1 MIRIFATI
9 TFLKN
14 FIMKKILMIFA
25 AMAISFMA
33 AAQTVESSKLFENT
47 YVTVFG
53 GGTTTGAF
61 NQVPTPFFWDGAKG
75 VVEGVRPYAGVEFG
89 KYVTP
94 VVGFSVEGL
103 GFFGTTNSKTFFDE
117 SAVLANGKLNF
128 SNWFGGY
135 KGQPRRVEVV
145 GVLGM
150 GWGHDY
156 VGNGQTWTSYP
167 NEELEPVVGT
177 NVYND
182 QVVYT
187 DKDYVVYNA
196 GAELNVNLGKA
207 RAWQINVRPGVMWFN
222 KHTKTQYQ
230 SLPRFMNDARA
241 NLQVGVT
248 YKFGS
253 KSKKSHNFVLC
264 PYSVTKADYDAAL
277 ARIAELES
285 RGPQVKEVE
294 VIKEV
299 EKVVKDT
306 VEVEVANGAV
316 VYFTI
321 GNYELSS
328 REFARLDFF
337 AKGIEHPA
345 QAKVKVTGSADTK
358 TGSKARNEFLAQK
371 RAEAV
376 KKVLVNVYGF
386 KDENV
391 EIDTILDVFDRPENT
406 RVAIVE

>member
-9 TFLKN
+9 TLLKN

-328 REFARLDFF
+328 RELARLDFF

-386 KDENV
+386 KEENV

>member
-1 MIRIFATI
+1 MT
-9 TFLKN
+9 
-14 FIMKKILMIFA
+14 
-25 AMAISFMA
+25 FMA

-47 YVTVFG
+47 YVSVFG

-156 VGNGQTWTSYP
+156 VGENQTWTSIP
-167 NEELEPVVGT
+167 GEGLEPVVGT

-196 GAELNVNLGKA
+196 GAELNANLGKA

-264 PYSVTKADYDAAL
+264 PYSVTKANYDAAL

-306 VEVEVANGAV
+306 VEVEGPGSCTI
-316 VYFTI
+316 YFSI
-321 GNYELSS
+321 GSTKIS
-328 REFARLDFF
+328 DRERAHLDFF
-337 AKGIEHPA
+337 VNSLEK
-345 QAKVKVTGSADTK
+345 KNVKISITGSADTK
-358 TGSKARNEFLAQK
+358 TGSAKRNNYLANK
-371 RAEAV
+371 RAEVV
-376 KKVLVNVYGF
+376 KDILINEYGF
-386 KDENV
+386 KAEDIATQV
-391 EIDTILDVFDRPENT
+391 VYDVFDRPANS
-406 RVAIVE
+406 RVAIIE

>member
-9 TFLKN
+9 TLLKN
-14 FIMKKILMIFA
+14 FIMKKILMIFV
-25 AMAISFMA
+25 AMTMAFMA

-47 YVTVFG
+47 YVSVFG

-241 NLQVGVT
+241 NIQVGVT

-328 REFARLDFF
+328 RELARLDFF

-386 KDENV
+386 KAENV
-391 EIDTILDVFDRPENT
+391 EIETILDVFDRPENT

>member
-1 MIRIFATI
+1 
-9 TFLKN
+9 
-14 FIMKKILMIFA
+14 MKKFVMIFA
-25 AMAISFMA
+25 ALVMTVMA
-33 AAQTVESSKLFENT
+33 AAQTVESSKLLENT
-47 YVTVFG
+47 YVTILG

-61 NQVPTPFFWDGAKG
+61 GQVPTPFFWDGAKA
-75 VVEGVRPYAGVEFG
+75 VVNGVRPFAALEVG
-89 KYVTP
+89 KNITP
-94 VVGFSVEGL
+94 VVGVSLEGV
-103 GFFGTTNSKTFFDE
+103 GFFGTTTSATFFDE
-117 SAVLANGKLNF
+117 SALLGNGKVNF

-135 KGQPRRVEVV
+135 KGYPRRVEVV

-156 VGNGQTWTSYP
+156 VGRGQTWTSTTDAAG
-167 NEELEPVVGT
+167 LERVVGT

-182 QVVYT
+182 NVINT
-187 DKDYVVYNA
+187 DKNYVVYNA
-196 GAELNVNLGKA
+196 GAELNINLGKE
-207 RAWQINVRPGVMWFN
+207 RAWQITVRPGVMWFN
-222 KHTKTQYQ
+222 KYTAKNYQ
-230 SLPRFMNDARA
+230 SLPRFRDDARA
-241 NLQVGVT
+241 NIQIGAT

-253 KSKKSHNFVLC
+253 KRTGSHNFVYC

-321 GNYELSS
+321 GNYELSN
-328 REFARLDFF
+328 RELARLDFF

-386 KDENV
+386 KAENV
-391 EIDTILDVFDRPENT
+391 EIETILDVFDRPENT

>member
-1 MIRIFATI
+1 
-9 TFLKN
+9 
-14 FIMKKILMIFA
+14 MKKILMIFV
-25 AMAISFMA
+25 AMAMTFMA

-47 YVTVFG
+47 YVTLLG

-61 NQVPTPFFWDGAKG
+61 NQVPAPFFWDGAKG
-75 VVEGVRPYAGVEFG
+75 IANGVRPFAGVEFG

-103 GFFGTTNSKTFFDE
+103 GFFGTTNSATLFDE

-145 GVLGM
+145 GVIGM

-156 VGNGQTWTSYP
+156 VGENQTWTSRP
-167 NEELEPVVGT
+167 GEGLEPVVGT

-182 QVVYT
+182 EIVRT
-187 DKDYVVYNA
+187 DRDYVVYNA

-222 KHTKTQYQ
+222 KYTKTQYQ
-230 SLPRFMNDARA
+230 SLPRFFNDARA
-241 NLQVGVT
+241 NVQVGVT

-264 PYSVTKADYDAAL
+264 PYSVTQADYDALL
-277 ARIAELES
+277 AKYNELEA
-285 RGPQVKEVE
+285 REPKVVEKE

-306 VEVEVANGAV
+306 VEVEVPNAAT
-316 VYFTI
+316 VYF
-321 GNYELSS
+321 ELGKYDLSD
-328 REFARLDFF
+328 RELARLDFF
-337 AKGIEHPA
+337 AKGIERPSE
-345 QAKVKVTGSADTK
+345 AKVKVTGSADTK

-371 RAEAV
+371 RAETV
-376 KKVLVNVYGF
+376 KKILVNVYGF
-386 KDENV
+386 KEENV
-391 EIDTILDVFDRPENT
+391 FTDAILDIFERPESS
-406 RVAIVE
+406 RVAVVE

>member
-9 TFLKN
+9 TLLKN

-321 GNYELSS
+321 GNYELSN
-328 REFARLDFF
+328 RELARLDFF

-386 KDENV
+386 KAENV
-391 EIDTILDVFDRPENT
+391 EIETILDVFDRPENT

>member
-1 MIRIFATI
+1 M
-9 TFLKN
+9 
-14 FIMKKILMIFA
+14 MKKFLMIFV
-25 AMAISFMA
+25 AMSMTLMA

-47 YVTVFG
+47 YVSVFG

-75 VVEGVRPYAGVEFG
+75 IANGVRPYAGVEFG

-103 GFFGTTNSKTFFDE
+103 GFFGTTNSTTFFDE

-167 NEELEPVVGT
+167 AEDLEPVVGT

-182 QVVYT
+182 QVINT

-207 RAWQINVRPGVMWFN
+207 RAWQINIRPGVMWFN
-222 KHTKTQYQ
+222 KYTKTQYQ
-230 SLPRFMNDARA
+230 SLPRFFNDARA
-241 NLQVGVT
+241 NVQVGVT

-277 ARIAELES
+277 AKIAELEA
-285 RGPQVKEVE
+285 RGPKVVEKEV
-294 VIKEV
+294 VKEV

-306 VEVEVANGAV
+306 VEVEVANAAT
-316 VYFTI
+316 VYFEI
-321 GNYELSS
+321 GKYELSN
-328 REFARLDFF
+328 RELARLDFF

-345 QAKVKVTGSADTK
+345 QAKIKVTGSADTK
-358 TGSKARNEFLAQK
+358 TGSKARNEFLAEK

-386 KDENV
+386 KAENV
-391 EIDTILDVFDRPENT
+391 QTETILDIFDRPENT
-406 RVAIVE
+406 RVAVVE

>member
-9 TFLKN
+9 TLLKN

-321 GNYELSS
+321 GNYELSN
-328 REFARLDFF
+328 RELARLDFF

-386 KDENV
+386 KEENV
-391 EIDTILDVFDRPENT
+391 EIETILDVFDRPENT